1 MLSVEFEDCGKEVW
15 RRMSKFMPVLMAW
28 DIDSFLTNLG
38 TKLQTWGSL
47 VFIILGV
54 IALIVAIYKLVTG
67 LMSHGKGQPPNWFVI
82 LLLFLVGGALVAAG
96 TGSFDW
102 VKGIAEGGKT
112 TIEGLGTVSILL
124 GL

>member
-1 MLSVEFEDCGKEVW
+1 MNKL
-15 RRMSKFMPVLMAW
+15 MPILMAW

-47 VFIILGV
+47 IFIILGV
-54 IALIVAIYKLVTG
+54 VMLIVAIYKLATG
-67 LMSHGKGQPPNWFVI
+67 LMSHGKGQPTNWFVV
-82 LLLFLVGGALVAAG
+82 LLLFLAGGALVAAG
-96 TGSFDW
+96 TSSFDW

-112 TIEGLGTVSILL
+112 TIEGLGTVAILL